1 MNGLSPSINDPGTI
15 LQVLQ
20 WQRVVNGDQ
29 SKLSVF
35 KAEFGSLLAFQAFL
49 KIWEDTAVITLPHSM
64 EKYFTTTMATSQYQ
78 RQYIGFVGDR
88 LPTHEPD
95 PVLIQG
101 TKGWDMFKKTVNG
114 DARAMEQHYKESLV
128 YGKLWTPPMDG
139 IEVEKLVPCVL
150 AIPPLLVK
158 LIQECPRR

>member
-1 MNGLSPSINDPGTI
+1 
-15 LQVLQ
+15 
-20 WQRVVNGDQ
+20 
-29 SKLSVF
+29 
-35 KAEFGSLLAFQAFL
+35 
-49 KIWEDTAVITLPHSM
+49 
-64 EKYFTTTMATSQYQ
+64 
-78 RQYIGFVGDR
+78 
-88 LPTHEPD
+88 
-95 PVLIQG
+95 
-101 TKGWDMFKKTVNG
+101 MFKKTVNG